1 MAQDKVKIGIIGGMG
16 PEATL
21 DLFRK
26 ILRNTPANKDQDH
39 LHLIIDNKNP
49 LPFILES
56 ARLLESA
63 GVNAICM
70 ACNTAHV
77 FESDIK
83 AYIHV
88 DFIRGHFRKLN
99 R

>member
-39 LHLIIDNKNP
+39 LHLIIDNNTSIPDRTDYILGKGENP

-56 ARLLESA
+56 DTPFGISRSKCYLYGLQHCS
-63 GVNAICM
+63 
-70 ACNTAHV
+70 
-77 FESDIK
+77 
-83 AYIHV
+83 
-88 DFIRGHFRKLN
+88 HF
-99 R
+99 